1 MRRTLPN
8 RRHQPDLIARPPLG
22 GVGVERHWASLIID
36 PVHQLQALA
45 DLRDRGLISAAEFAS
60 QRQRLLVTEP
70 EQATPGRPQ

>member
-1 MRRTLPN
+1 
-8 RRHQPDLIARPPLG
+8 
-22 GVGVERHWASLIID
+22 VGVERHWASLIID

-60 QRQRLLVTEP
+60 QRQRILVTEP